1 MRQSGSCRALVCAA
15 VGVALV
21 LIWPAD
27 GFGQVVINEIMPDP
41 KKVHDTDGG
50 EWFELYNAGSGA
62 VDLAGWKIKD
72 DEHDS
77 YVIDSARGTTT
88 IAAGGYLVLCAN
100 EEKFKELEFTVS
112 CDYDYDYHSF
122 KLSNSTDEVVLV
134 DASDA
139 KQDSVVYEK
148 VARSSERTSET
159 FPFRSGF
166 SMALISP
173 DLDNS
178 DADNWCL
185 SAAVPGNAINHGTPG
200 AENACT
206 DTTPVPA
213 EIFEIQGK
221 GHDSP
226 HVGAMVKTAN
236 NVVTAVAAHGFF
248 IQTPS
253 DRSDADADTSDGI
266 FVDTGSAPTV
276 ASGDVVNVTGKVVE
290 VDGFTTIVADATV
303 SGAEIRLAGGGE
315 IPAPVPF
322 DAARPSPDPAA
333 PSCAIEFEC
342 YEGMLIRVAAGT
354 ISSPNQRFSGDPVA
368 EMYFTATTSRAYRE
382 PGLPYPGIP
391 TRPDI
396 PIFDGNPEL
405 FELDPDRLGLDNVA
419 LAPGSTIRATGVL
432 GFEHGGYEL
441 WPFELTVLSEAAVP
455 RPVRARR
462 VDEVTIGSLNLQRLS
477 SSAENYATR
486 LDKLSR
492 YIREV
497 LLSPDILGVQE
508 ARSSAELN
516 ELADLIR
523 TADRSVDYR
532 AYLETSGDDI
542 DVGFL
547 VRSRVQVADLKQY
560 GADETFVDPTDLSI
574 DPLHDRPPLLLQ
586 AVIEKSSLSVVVIHN
601 RSLLGMDTSARVRRK
616 RLEQAQSVARLVQS
630 LQGSKLIVIGDF
642 NGFQFSD
649 GYVDVVGQIAG
660 TANSA
665 HSLECEADL
674 VDPNLY
680 NAIAR
685 LPAAERYSYVFR
697 GNAQALDHAL
707 VNQALSGSLV
717 EIQYGRGNADAPRE
731 REDDATVA
739 LRASDHDGLVV
750 FLRMQT
756 ETAQA
761 PAAAPR

>member
-1 MRQSGSCRALVCAA
+1 M
-15 VGVALV
+15 
-21 LIWPAD
+21 
-27 GFGQVVINEIMPDP
+27 
-41 KKVHDTDGG
+41 
-50 EWFELYNAGSGA
+50 
-62 VDLAGWKIKD
+62 
-72 DEHDS
+72 
-77 YVIDSARGTTT
+77 
-88 IAAGGYLVLCAN
+88 LCAN
-100 EEKFKELEFTVS
+100 KEEYEKLGFPGS
-112 CDYDYDYHSF
+112 CDYDYDYDNF
-122 KLSNSTDEVVLV
+122 KLSNSTDEVVFV

-148 VARSSERTSET
+148 YGNAPET
-159 FPFRSGF
+159 FPFRSGR

-185 SAAVPGNAINHGTPG
+185 SAAVPGDAENHGTPG
-200 AENACT
+200 AENACA

-266 FVDTGSAPTV
+266 FVDIGSAPTV
-276 ASGDVVNVTGKVVE
+276 ARGDVVNVTGQVME
-290 VDGFTTIVADATV
+290 VDGFTTIVADASV
-303 SGAEIRLAGGGE
+303 SGAEIRVAGGGE
-315 IPAPVPF
+315 IPAPVAF

-333 PSCAIEFEC
+333 PSCAVEFEC
-342 YEGMLIRVAAGT
+342 YEGMLIRVAVGT
-354 ISSPNQRFSGDPVA
+354 ISSPNQRFPDDPVA
-368 EMYFTATTSRAYRE
+368 EMYFTATSSRAFRE

-391 TRPDI
+391 IRPDI
-396 PIFDGNPEL
+396 PVFDGNPEL
-405 FELDPDRLGLDNVA
+405 FELDPDRLGLDNVV

-508 ARSSAELN
+508 ARSIAELN

-532 AYLETSGDDI
+532 AYLETSGGDI
-542 DVGFL
+542 EVGFL
-547 VRSRVQVADLKQY
+547 VRSRVQVADLKQIRH
-560 GADETFVDPTDLSI
+560 DEAFVDPTDLSI

-586 AVIEKSSLSVVVIHN
+586 VVIEKLSLSVLVIHN
-601 RSLLGMDTSARVRRK
+601 RSLRGVDTSARVRSK

-660 TANSA
+660 TANPA

-717 EIQYGRGNADAPRE
+717 EIQYGRGNADARRE